1 MTQQARI
8 QIIKPVFFTSGA
20 IILALVLFAVI
31 TPGHAQRVFGAVQAW
46 IFGNA
51 SWFYMLAVATVLVT
65 MVLIAFSRYGDIKL
79 GPDHSQPD
87 YRDPT
92 WYAMLFA
99 AGMGIGLMFFGVAEP
114 VMHFLDPPL
123 GEGGTPEAA
132 REAMSITFFHWG
144 LHGWAVYA
152 AVALILAYF
161 SFRHGLPLTLRSALY
176 PILGDRIYG
185 PIGHA
190 VDIFAIIGTVLGVA
204 TSLGLGVAQM
214 NAGLNYLFGLPIST
228 PVQIVLIVIACGMA
242 TLSAASGLN
251 KGVRY
256 LSEANMAMAVLL
268 LLFVLFTGPTVF
280 LLQAFVENVGVYL
293 SGIVARTFNLYAY
306 EKTDWI
312 GGWTLFYWGWWISWS
327 PFVGVFVARISR
339 GRTIRQFLAGMLLM
353 PTGFTFLWMTVFGDS
368 AIYHILTGGMSDFGQ
383 AIRADSSLAL
393 FVFLEQFPWTSV
405 ISFFCVIMVLIFF
418 VTSADTGAL
427 VVDMLASGKDNAPV
441 WQRVFWS
448 VLMGALAIAL
458 LLADG
463 LKALQ
468 TATIASAL
476 PFSIVILVSVYGLIK
491 ALRLDSAKRRLRY
504 HRTSRGAVRPN
515 AENWQR
521 RIRNMVMMPRRAHV
535 QRFISDVAR
544 PAMDDVAEELGK
556 EGYVCKVEDGA
567 EGQVSLHVAHH
578 GEYLDFSYSVIPVAE
593 IRPSLTPEDAL
604 DEEERRYFRAEV
616 HLGEGGQDY
625 DIMGWSRAEVI
636 GDILDQYERHRHY
649 LHVVS

>member
-256 LSEANMAMAVLL
+256 LSEANMVMAVLL
-268 LLFVLFTGPTVF
+268 LLCVLFTGPTVF